1 MITLEHLIDALF
13 AALDTFMGHGTAR
26 PAVEELAEFMLE
38 SVGTVRRV
46 MRFLR
51 ANGVVFYDDAPHGP
65 FWFTDDPRGAYVR
78 PAATGW

>member
-1 MITLEHLIDALF
+1 MNLTHLIDALF
-13 AALDTFMGHGTAR
+13 AALDTFMDHGTAR

-38 SVGTVRRV
+38 SVGTVQRV

-51 ANGVVFYDDAPHGP
+51 ANGVVFYDYAADGP
-65 FWFTDDPRGAYVR
+65 FWFTDDPRTTYVR